1 VVGPPTLGPGDPRAL
16 PAMTPAVRPPSDGYV
31 PPALTAV
38 TPVTSLA
45 SRRILRRVNLWSV
58 LKISMILYLSL
69 FLVGAVASLVVW
81 KAADSAGLIGK
92 VENLMQEL
100 GFKNFEFVGEK
111 LFFDYVLFSLL
122 LAGLAIVGTLV
133 AALLYNLIA
142 EIVGGVEVTVVEQVA
157 FLEEVE
163 VEEFVY
169 DDPDFVDD
177 PDDPLE
183 RRRRFF

>member
-1 VVGPPTLGPGDPRAL
+1 
-16 PAMTPAVRPPSDGYV
+16 V

-58 LKISMILYLSL
+58 LKVSMILYLAL
-69 FLVGAVASLVVW
+69 FLVAAVASLVVW
-81 KAADSAGLIGK
+81 KAADSSGLIGK

-111 LFFDYVLFSLL
+111 LFFDFLLFALL
-122 LAGLAIVGTLV
+122 MATLAILGTLV
-133 AALLYNLIA
+133 AAMLYNLIA
-142 EIVGGVEVTVVEQVA
+142 EIVGGIEVTVVEQVA

-163 VEEFVY
+163 VEELVY
-169 DDPDFVDD
+169 EDPGMAYDFEDE
-177 PDDPLE
+177 PPPGP
-183 RRRRFF
+183 RRRPRF

>member
-1 VVGPPTLGPGDPRAL
+1 MAPAL
-16 PAMTPAVRPPSDGYV
+16 RPPSEGYV

-58 LKISMILYLSL
+58 LKISMILYLAL
-69 FLVGAVASLVVW
+69 FLVSAVASLVVW
-81 KAADSAGLIGK
+81 KAADSSGLIGK

-111 LFFDYVLFSLL
+111 LFFDFVLFSLL
-122 LAGLAIVGTLV
+122 MAGLAIVGTLV

-169 DDPDFVDD
+169 DDPSFVDD

-183 RRRRFF
+183 PRRRFF

>member
-1 VVGPPTLGPGDPRAL
+1 VRSPADP
-16 PAMTPAVRPPSDGYV
+16 YV

-45 SRRILRRVNLWSV
+45 SRRILRRVNQWSV
-58 LKISMILYLSL
+58 LKISMILYLAL
-69 FLVGAVASLVVW
+69 FLVGAVASIVVW

-92 VENLMQEL
+92 IEHLMQEL

-169 DDPDFVDD
+169 DDPDDDFD

-183 RRRRFF
+183 GRRLF

>member
-1 VVGPPTLGPGDPRAL
+1 MV
-16 PAMTPAVRPPSDGYV
+16 PAVRPATDPYV

-58 LKISMILYLSL
+58 LKISMILYLAL
-69 FLVGAVASLVVW
+69 FLVSAVASLVVW
-81 KAADSAGLIGK
+81 KAADSAGLIHK
-92 VENLMQEL
+92 IEHLMQEL

-111 LFFDYVLFSLL
+111 LFFDFLLFSLL
-122 LAGLAIVGTLV
+122 MAGLAIVGTLV

-142 EIVGGVEVTVVEQVA
+142 EIVGGVEITVVEQVA

-169 DDPDFVDD
+169 DDPEFDD